1 MAWKGV
7 VRTLTPVEGEDVSFY
22 FHLKPLLAANARK
35 EEISHLSGSIGKRRE
50 LTREGTLG
58 DLGLDVAAES
68 RASSLDGSLAHER
81 GHLGG
86 NDAC

>member
-1 MAWKGV
+1 MV
-7 VRTLTPVEGEDVSFY
+7 
-22 FHLKPLLAANARK
+22 N
-35 EEISHLSGSIGKRRE
+35 
-50 LTREGTLG
+50 LTRESTLRH
-58 DLGLDVAAES
+58 LALDVAAES